1 MSCTVKVKMSLPEVH
16 VKMYGAVN
24 WNNLT
29 GKPIATAE
37 NDFIVADASL
47 SWVKRTIAQVRTII
61 GLGTAAFQ
69 NIAYF
74 ALASHTQSASTIT
87 PLALQTVGF
96 ANPLTFDVTTYKDWT
111 STITGNTVLGIANA
125 VDGDAGMLIL
135 PVTGAGGYTVTFN
148 AAMFTK
154 KVGATSL
161 DLTTGKTNI
170 VSWRKLGTEVY
181 YTVNQVV

>member
-1 MSCTVKVKMSLPEVH
+1 MTIVRVTMKQPVVRVTMNG
-16 VKMYGAVN
+16 MAT
-24 WNNLT
+24 WNNLS
-29 GKPIATAE
+29 GKPVPTAE
-37 NDFIVADASL
+37 NDFIAADASL
-47 SWVKRTIAQVRTII
+47 SWVKRTLAQVRTIL

-74 ALASHTQSASTIT
+74 ALASHNQSASTIT
-87 PLALQTVGF
+87 PLALQTAVF

-111 STITGNTVLGIANA
+111 STITGDTVLGIANA

>member
-1 MSCTVKVKMSLPEVH
+1 MSCTVRVTMRQPEVR
-16 VKMYGAVN
+16 VTMYGMVN
-24 WNNLT
+24 WNNLS
-29 GKPIATAE
+29 GKPTSTAE
-37 NDFIVADASL
+37 NDFIASDASL
-47 SWVKRTIAQVRTII
+47 SWVKRTLAQVRTIL

-74 ALASHTQSASTIT
+74 ALASHNQSASTIT

-111 STITGNTVLGIANA
+111 TTITGNTVLGIANA

-135 PVTGAGGYTVTFN
+135 PVTGVGGYTVTFSV
-148 AAMFTK
+148 AMFTK

-161 DLTTGKTNI
+161 DLTTGKTNV
-170 VSWRKLGTEVY
+170 VSWRKLGAEVY
-181 YTVNQVV
+181 YTINQVV

>member
-1 MSCTVKVKMSLPEVH
+1 MADEVNVEIVEDEITVSVEGTST
-16 VKMYGAVN
+16 
-24 WNNLT
+24 WDSLT
-29 GKPIATAE
+29 GKPTATAE
-37 NDFIVADASL
+37 NDFIAADASL
-47 SWVKRTIAQVRTII
+47 SWVKRTLAQVRTIL

-74 ALASHTQSASTIT
+74 ALASHNQSASTIT
-87 PLALQTVGF
+87 PLALQTAVF

-111 STITGNTVLGIANA
+111 CTITADTVLGIANA

-154 KVGATSL
+154 KVGSTSL
-161 DLTTGKTNI
+161 DLTTGKENI
-170 VSWRKLGTEVY
+170 VTWRKLGAEVY
-181 YTVNQVV
+181 YTINQVV